1 MSLPTVGWVGL
12 GDQGALGD
20 SVTPVTRRA
29 IEGAAALPRLAGLVT
44 A

>member
-1 MSLPTVGWVGL
+1 MQLVDVDIFAEAVAT
-12 GDQGALGD
+12 LGD

-29 IEGAAALPRLAGLVT
+29 IEGAAALPRLADLVT